1 MTDSPVKLRLPATS
15 GYLVLART
23 AVAALC
29 ARLDYPLDRLED
41 AKLAV
46 NEACSLLLADAREG
60 SAIDIELTSD
70 NDGLLSV
77 TLRAQTQH
85 GRPPKQTSFAWTVL
99 SALVDSVTASASNDT
114 VTITLQASRGTAP
127 APISETDLVGS

>member
-1 MTDSPVKLRLPATS
+1 MTDSTVKLRLPATS

-46 NEACSLLLADAREG
+46 NEACSLLLADARED
-60 SAIDIELTSD
+60 SELDIQLTSD
-70 NDGLLSV
+70 SDGSLSV

-114 VTITLQASRGTAP
+114 VTITLQASRGSASAP
-127 APISETDLVGS
+127 VAETDLVGS